1 VPSDRASHILGAFLL
16 GLVEGMRS
24 LWGKVGAMSQYLDM
38 WGKINASTEDEL
50 WKFLEDHPR
59 AEGRDL
65 WFNGAK
71 YFDVDLLEAI
81 RNKLN

>member
-1 VPSDRASHILGAFLL
+1 
-16 GLVEGMRS
+16 
-24 LWGKVGAMSQYLDM
+24 MSRYLDM
-38 WGKINASTEDEL
+38 WGKINAATEDEL

-65 WFNGAK
+65 WFKDAK